1 MNLSLI
7 RKFGMIIVVALVVG
21 CSDDISGKY
30 VVDYK
35 KLAADQ
41 SSKNPKFIKIILKV
55 GVSAKIAASFTCPLN
70 ALSFS
75 GEWASLKNKKPSRGV
90 VQEMLKKLGK
100 RKTENLTS
108 VVYEI
113 TKNKIMWDGLK
124 HSSEIK
130 EGNILSFFPD
140 DHPWIKSGKRKIRKK
155 GEKDKHPY
163 WVTLKDGNVQFE
175 LRDEHFTCIYP
186 LKEK

>member
-1 MNLSLI
+1 MMNLSLI

-35 KLAADQ
+35 KLAAAQ

-75 GEWASLKNKKPSRGV
+75 GEWVSLKNKKPSRGV

-108 VVYEI
+108 VVHKI
-113 TKNKIMWDGLK
+113 SKNKIMWD
-124 HSSEIK
+124 
-130 EGNILSFFPD
+130 
-140 DHPWIKSGKRKIRKK
+140 
-155 GEKDKHPY
+155 
-163 WVTLKDGNVQFE
+163 
-175 LRDEHFTCIYP
+175 
-186 LKEK
+186 